1 MIYYLVYKVYYNTI
15 KQSYDKIIGFDSKIT
30 DNNLI
35 NKVKPISIK
44 PIEKVGLTLHSCFYV
59 LKHPTESRFLTVEDL
74 DVALNILLSLNYT
87 VNEILTRIEM
97 KRMKQLV
104 YVLNK

>member
-1 MIYYLVYKVYYNTI
+1 MYKVYYNTI
-15 KQSYDKIIGFDSKIT
+15 KQSYDKIIGFESKIT
-30 DNNLI
+30 DTNLI

-59 LKHPTESRFLTVEDL
+59 LKHPSENRFLTVEDL

>member
-1 MIYYLVYKVYYNTI
+1 MSQTTYRFKFNRDLLNSI
-15 KQSYDKIIGFDSKIT
+15 KEFSKIT
-30 DNNLI
+30 DTNLI

-59 LKHPTESRFLTVEDL
+59 LKHPSENRFLTVEDL
-74 DVALNILLSLNYT
+74 DVALNILLPINYT

>member
-1 MIYYLVYKVYYNTI
+1 MIHYLVSKVYYNTN
-15 KQSYDKIIGFDSKIT
+15 KDTYEKIVGFDTNVSDISL
-30 DNNLI
+30 NPYI
-35 NKVKPISIK
+35 KPISIK

-74 DVALNILLSLNYT
+74 DVALNILLPLNYT